1 MPTYYTSGEFAKKA
15 HVSIRTIRY
24 YDQKNLLKPSTH
36 TASGARRYTDADFA
50 KLQQILLLKYLGFS
64 LTDIREMTLGS
75 GDRQLLLDSLQIQKR
90 LVEERLKE
98 MQNVATAIDSTSSTL
113 KAGQEVDWSKMLDL
127 IHLTSMNQSLSTQ
140 YQNASNISA
149 RIKLHRDYS
158 LNKEGWF
165 HWLFRQLDL
174 KPGMKILELG
184 AGNGTLWS
192 QNLDRIP
199 KGLTIVLSD
208 ISEGILADAKNEIGD
223 RSEFQYA
230 VFDAQKIPF
239 ADNTFDL
246 VIANHMLFYCDNIPQ
261 TLKEVKRVMKKG
273 ASFACSTNLYD
284 RFGLDNGAE
293 ILSHDFTDVTCYKY
307 EDAIELSESTPV
319 ISYILSCHGNQN
331 SILLDH
337 YNEFKNFVD
346 EQVSGGFHITKDVGY
361 FSCKK

>member
-98 MQNVATAIDSTSSTL
+98 MQNVAAAIDSTSSTL
-113 KAGQEVDWSKMLDL
+113 KAGHEVDWSKMLDL

-184 AGNGTLWS
+184 AGNGTLWA

-223 RSEFQYA
+223 RAEFQYA
-230 VFDAQKIPF
+230 V
-239 ADNTFDL
+239 L
-246 VIANHMLFYCDNIPQ
+246 MH
-261 TLKEVKRVMKKG
+261 KK
-273 ASFACSTNLYD
+273 Y
-284 RFGLDNGAE
+284 
-293 ILSHDFTDVTCYKY
+293 
-307 EDAIELSESTPV
+307 
-319 ISYILSCHGNQN
+319 
-331 SILLDH
+331 LLRIIH
-337 YNEFKNFVD
+337 L
-346 EQVSGGFHITKDVGY
+346 IW
-361 FSCKK
+361 